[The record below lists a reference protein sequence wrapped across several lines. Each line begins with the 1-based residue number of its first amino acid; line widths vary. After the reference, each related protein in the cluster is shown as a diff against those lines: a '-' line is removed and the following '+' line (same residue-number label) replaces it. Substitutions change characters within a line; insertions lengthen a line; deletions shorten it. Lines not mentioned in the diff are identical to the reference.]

1 MANIQEIAKL
11 AGVSKAT
18 VSRILSQDTSFSVS
32 EATEK
37 RVWQIAN
44 KLQYKLSNVAVR
56 NNSEKLHLAL
66 VSAVSFEQELN
77 DSYFQQIKLGL
88 TQQANL
94 WGMKIANEIRL
105 PTSDDIQ
112 WERLSI
118 YGAVLVVGVL
128 TEDLLEKI
136 YQYNQNI
143 VIIDDYRDFE
153 NYDVV
158 HNDFGRRTK
167 FILDLLHERGH
178 QNIAFIGG
186 NKKLMT
192 QTGLAEI
199 DVVDERQK
207 AYVEWM
213 KINNLL
219 EQISLQIVGW
229 GTEDAIVATKKI
241 FLSEKKP
248 TAIVNGNDLQAV
260 GVYRIIQEKGYKIP
274 EDIAVVSF
282 DDIDMSQYL
291 FPSLTTVRPNTR
303 ELGKVAINLVR
314 DKIVGDRMAAVQVT
328 VNSTLEIRESI

>member
-1 MANIQEIAKL
+1 MAKL

-56 NNSEKLHLAL
+56 DNSEKLHLAL

-229 GTEDAIVATKKI
+229 GQKMLLLQQRKY
-241 FLSEKKP
+241 FLAK
-248 TAIVNGNDLQAV
+248 
-260 GVYRIIQEKGYKIP
+260 R
-274 EDIAVVSF
+274 
-282 DDIDMSQYL
+282 SQ
-291 FPSLTTVRPNTR
+291 
-303 ELGKVAINLVR
+303 
-314 DKIVGDRMAAVQVT
+314 QQ
-328 VNSTLEIRESI
+328 

>member
-1 MANIQEIAKL
+1 M
-11 AGVSKAT
+11 
-18 VSRILSQDTSFSVS
+18 SRILSQDTSFSVS

-56 NNSEKLHLAL
+56 DNSEKLHLAL
-66 VSAVSFEQELN
+66 VSAVSFEQEMN

-248 TAIVNGNDLQAV
+248 TAIVTGNDLQAV

>member
-18 VSRILSQDTSFSVS
+18 VSRILNQDTSFSVS
-32 EATEK
+32 ETTEK

-56 NNSEKLHLAL
+56 DNSEKLHLAL

-77 DSYFQQIKLGL
+77 DSYFQKIKLGL

-105 PTSDDIQ
+105 PTSDNIK

-186 NKKLMT
+186 NKRLMT
-192 QTGLAEI
+192 QTGLSEI

-248 TAIVNGNDLQAV
+248 TAIVTGNDLQAV

>member
-1 MANIQEIAKL
+1 MASIQEIAKL

-18 VSRILSQDTSFSVS
+18 VSRILNEDTSFSVS
-32 EATEK
+32 EATRN

-44 KLQYKLSNVAVR
+44 KLQYKLSDVAVR
-56 NNSEKLHLAL
+56 DNSERLHLAL
-66 VSAVSFEQELN
+66 VSAVSVEQELS

-88 TQQANL
+88 TQQASL

-105 PTSDDIQ
+105 PTNDNVQ

-128 TEDLLEKI
+128 TEDLLAKI

-167 FILDLLHERGH
+167 SILDLLYQRGH
-178 QNIAFIGG
+178 QDIAFIGG
-186 NKKLMT
+186 NKKLMA
-192 QTGLAEI
+192 QTGLSEI
-199 DVVDERQK
+199 DAVDERQK

-219 EQISLQIVGW
+219 ERANQQITGW
-229 GTEDAIVATKKI
+229 NTEDAVAATKKI
-241 FLSEKKP
+241 LLSDKQP
-248 TAIVNGNDLQAV
+248 TAIVTGNDLQAV
-260 GVYRIIQEKGYKIP
+260 GVYRVIQEKGYKIP

-291 FPSLTTVRPNTR
+291 FPSLTTVRPNSR

-314 DKIVGDRMAAVQVT
+314 DKIVGDRLAAVQVT

>member
-1 MANIQEIAKL
+1 M
-11 AGVSKAT
+11 
-18 VSRILSQDTSFSVS
+18 SRILSQDTSFSVS

-56 NNSEKLHLAL
+56 DNSEKLHLAL

-112 WERLSI
+112 WERISI

-248 TAIVNGNDLQAV
+248 TAIVTGNDLQAV

-314 DKIVGDRMAAVQVT
+314 DKIVGDRMSAVQVT

>member
-1 MANIQEIAKL
+1 M
-11 AGVSKAT
+11 
-18 VSRILSQDTSFSVS
+18 SRILSQDTSFSVS

-56 NNSEKLHLAL
+56 DNSEKLHLAL

-158 HNDFGRRTK
+158 LNDFGRRTK

-248 TAIVNGNDLQAV
+248 TAIVTGNDLQAV

>member
-1 MANIQEIAKL
+1 M
-11 AGVSKAT
+11 
-18 VSRILSQDTSFSVS
+18 SRILSQDTSFFVS

-56 NNSEKLHLAL
+56 DNSEKLHLAL

-143 VIIDDYRDFE
+143 VIIDDYRDLE

-248 TAIVNGNDLQAV
+248 TAIVTGNDLQAV

>member
-56 NNSEKLHLAL
+56 DNSEKLHLAL

-248 TAIVNGNDLQAV
+248 TAIVTGNDLQAV

-314 DKIVGDRMAAVQVT
+314 DKIVDDRMVAVQVT